1 MIEERLPLF
10 PLQLVLFPDSRLP
23 LHIFEERYKVLIND
37 CIRTGAEFGIVL
49 MNGSA
54 VSGVGCTAQIV
65 SVSKVY
71 DDGRMDIVVEGKRR
85 FRIRRVDERTA
96 PVLVGFVEELRSRG
110 GEADQE
116 LAEETIRLYNTLVG
130 LAFRSSVKPIVDGAR
145 NPVLSFL
152 IAQKAGMD
160 LAQRQKV
167 LETLTEEERLRILRE
182 HLSAMIP
189 RLAQA
194 EEMEQVVRSD
204 GYLPRSHTQE
214 EE

>member
-54 VSGVGCTAQIV
+54 LAGVGCTAQIV
-65 SVSKVY
+65 SVARVY
-71 DDGRMDIVVEGKRR
+71 EDGRMDIIVEGKRR

-145 NPVLSFL
+145 NPELSFL

-167 LETLTEEERLRILRE
+167 LETSTERERLQILRD
-182 HLSAMIP
+182 HLDAMIP

-194 EEMEQVVRSD
+194 EEVERVVRSD
-204 GYLPRSHTQE
+204 GYLPRSHSQE